1 VTRRLLASLALLC
14 ALLPGAARAESVFS
28 INLLGERF
36 EAGDARL
43 NALGGYVQVLDDS
56 LAVLQYNPATAAW
69 AKKVTF
75 GVAGY
80 VTRDNSK
87 SASYEQKTSATKIS
101 NIAFAFPL
109 FSRRLSASFGYRGR
123 YDPDATFVDPMVTSE
138 GDAYNNRFERSGGL
152 WTVPFG
158 VAFDLGRYAK
168 LGGYWSLERG
178 TIQNRWIVDFEGQST
193 ADAVSTQD
201 REFTGN
207 GWGVGAVL
215 RPHER
220 VLLAATYEGGTD
232 YDVLVAETHTN
243 STANTRYDESMTVPD
258 RWVVSLSYRVTNA
271 MTLFGGASLSDFETF
286 RGLDFPVERLAREE
300 LYALGIEYRA
310 RGGSFPLRAGVRREQ
325 LPYTLPAGENVTRTA
340 VSFGTGL
347 LFRGRRG
354 KLDLALQIGRTGSLD
369 SNGFEDRFVRFY
381 VSVAAGEEWRRKR
394 ERDF

>member
-1 VTRRLLASLALLC
+1 
-14 ALLPGAARAESVFS
+14 
-28 INLLGERF
+28 
-36 EAGDARL
+36 
-43 NALGGYVQVLDDS
+43 
-56 LAVLQYNPATAAW
+56 
-69 AKKVTF
+69 
-75 GVAGY
+75 
-80 VTRDNSK
+80 
-87 SASYEQKTSATKIS
+87 
-101 NIAFAFPL
+101 
-109 FSRRLSASFGYRGR
+109 
-123 YDPDATFVDPMVTSE
+123 
-138 GDAYNNRFERSGGL
+138 
-152 WTVPFG
+152 
-158 VAFDLGRYAK
+158 
-168 LGGYWSLERG
+168 
-178 TIQNRWIVDFEGQST
+178 
-193 ADAVSTQD
+193 
-201 REFTGN
+201 
-207 GWGVGAVL
+207 
-215 RPHER
+215 
-220 VLLAATYEGGTD
+220 
-232 YDVLVAETHTN
+232 VLVSETHTN